1 MADMGVADAVE
12 LVAREAGL
20 TIVGPEDLTFSR
32 RRSGDG
38 FTFLRADG
46 KPVRD
51 KRIIRRFQSLAIPP
65 AYEDV
70 KLASNARAHLQATG
84 RDAAGR
90 VQYRYHPKWDLVR
103 ESMKVERLDALL
115 RSLPAIRNQVSRDLS
130 RRDLDK
136 RKALAAGVALLDAT
150 HMRVGCDRYAK
161 ENKSFGVSTL
171 MKHHVEVGRNQVA
184 LNFRGK
190 GGKDITCRVKS
201 PRLARAL
208 ARLLELPGRRLLQFR
223 GEGRTVRVIR
233 AEDINDYLS
242 EIAGRPVSAKDLRA
256 LGACAAAAEK
266 MIQIDPA
273 ESERQQSRQLSEVM
287 KDVSKRL
294 ANTPAIVRK
303 SYVHA
308 VVVEGFLSGD
318 LRDAYGRARGG
329 TGIRRV
335 EKAVGILVDDYKRS
349 LLHSDPK

>member
-1 MADMGVADAVE
+1 MADVSASDAIE
-12 LVAREAGL
+12 LAAREAGL
-20 TIVGPEDLTFSR
+20 IIVGPDELTYSR
-32 RRSGDG
+32 RREGDG
-38 FTFLRADG
+38 FVFLRADG
-46 KPVRD
+46 KPVLD
-51 KRIIRRFQSLAIPP
+51 KRIIKRLHALAIPP

-70 KLASNARAHLQATG
+70 RLAPNARAHLQATG
-84 RDAAGR
+84 KDAAGR

-115 RSLPAIRNQVSRDLS
+115 RSLPAIRSRVSEDLS
-130 RRDLDK
+130 RRHLDR

-161 ENKSFGVSTL
+161 ANKSFGVSTL
-171 MKHHVEVGRNQVA
+171 MKHHVEVGRSRVA
-184 LNFRGK
+184 LRFIGK
-190 GGKDITCRVKS
+190 GGKDISCCVES

-208 ARLLELPGRRLLQFR
+208 QRLLELPGRRLLKYR
-223 GEGRTVRVIR
+223 GTDNKVRFIR
-233 AEDINDYLS
+233 AEDINFYLS

-266 MIQIDPA
+266 MVNIDPA
-273 ESERQQSRQLSEVM
+273 ESEAQQRRQIAGVM
-287 KDVSKRL
+287 KDVSERL

-318 LRDAYGRARGG
+318 LHEAYEHARSRSGV
-329 TGIRRV
+329 RRV
-335 EKAVGILVDDYKRS
+335 EKALGALVKQHKIA
-349 LLHSDPK
+349 LLHSSE